1 MVPSRIALAP
11 PVPELGAADFS
22 SLLRLA
28 RLAVE
33 AAVAGHPCTLPDAGS
48 LPPAILAPA
57 AAFVTLHERGELR
70 GCMGQLDW
78 ARPMWVNVMAAGTI
92 APREDPRFMPVSSVE
107 LDAIRLEISVLGP
120 PVELRGPADFDVRAH
135 GIIVERSG
143 RRALLLPQVAGEL
156 GWDAETTLDAVC
168 RKAGL
173 SGDAWRH
180 EGTRLMA
187 FRAVH
192 ESEPGFSRQ

>member
-1 MVPSRIALAP
+1 MVPSRVVPAP
-11 PVPELGAADFS
+11 PVPELDAADFS
-22 SLLRLA
+22 CLLELA
-28 RLAVE
+28 RRAVE
-33 AAVAGHPCTLPDAGS
+33 AAVAGRTCPQPDPGT
-48 LPPAILAPA
+48 LPPATLAPA
-57 AAFVTLHERGELR
+57 AAFVTLHEHGELR

-78 ARPMWVNVMAAGTI
+78 ERPMWANVMAAGTI
-92 APREDPRFMPVSSVE
+92 VPREDPRFMPVSVSE
-107 LDAIRLEISVLGP
+107 LPAIRLEISVLGP
-120 PVELRGPADFDVRAH
+120 PVELPGPADFDVGAH

-173 SGDAWRH
+173 PGEAWRQR
-180 EGTRLMA
+180 GTRLLA

-192 ESEPGFSRQ
+192 ESEPGFEG

>member
-1 MVPSRIALAP
+1 MVPSGAALAP
-11 PVPELGAADFS
+11 PVPELGVTDFS
-22 SLLRLA
+22 WLLQLA
-28 RLAVE
+28 RRAVE
-33 AAVAGHPCTLPDAGS
+33 ATVGGRPCPWPDPGS

-57 AAFVTLHERGELR
+57 AAFVTLHEHGELR

-78 ARPMWVNVMAAGTI
+78 DRAMWANVMAAGTI
-92 APREDPRFMPVSSVE
+92 VPREDPRFMPVSSSE
-107 LDAIRLEISVLGP
+107 LPAIRLEISVLGP
-120 PVELRGPADFDVRAH
+120 PVELRGPEDFDVRAH

-180 EGTRLMA
+180 EGTRLLA

-192 ESEPGFSRQ
+192 ESEPGFQG

>member
-1 MVPSRIALAP
+1 MVPSAIAPAP

-22 SLLRLA
+22 RLLHLA
-28 RLAVE
+28 RQAVE
-33 AAVAGHPCTLPDAGS
+33 ATVDGRPCPWPDPGD

-78 ARPMWVNVMAAGTI
+78 DRPMWANVMAAGAI
-92 APREDPRFMPVSSVE
+92 VPREDPRFIPVSRSE
-107 LDAIRLEISVLGP
+107 LPAIRLEVSVLGP
-120 PVELRGPADFDVRAH
+120 PVELPGPADFDVRAH

-143 RRALLLPQVAGEL
+143 RRALLLPQVAEEL

-173 SGDAWRH
+173 AGDAWRGD
-180 EGTRLMA
+180 GTRLLA

-192 ESEPGFSRQ
+192 ASEPGFHG